1 MKARYGPGH
10 RTMPHQ
16 LNVDWF
22 GAGREGDRP
31 MSAPAPDPRLL
42 EITVSSRYAKLRP
55 ERLRLVTPD
64 GDVIYDGPLPE
75 TTDGAHTLVGLPSVP
90 WASPEDA

>member
-75 TTDGAHTLVGLPSVP
+75 TTDGAHTLVGLPSVL
-90 WASPEDA
+90 WAPPEDA

>member
-1 MKARYGPGH
+1 
-10 RTMPHQ
+10 MPRQ
-16 LNVDWF
+16 LNVEWF

-31 MSAPAPDPRLL
+31 TSVPTAEPTVL

-64 GDVIYDGPLPE
+64 GDVVYDGPLPE
-75 TTDGAHTLVGLPSVP
+75 TTDGAHTLVGLPSVR
-90 WASPEDA
+90 WAPPEDA

>member
-1 MKARYGPGH
+1 
-10 RTMPHQ
+10 
-16 LNVDWF
+16 
-22 GAGREGDRP
+22 
-31 MSAPAPDPRLL
+31 MSAPTAEPTVL

-64 GDVIYDGPLPE
+64 GDVVYDGPLPE

-90 WASPEDA
+90 WAPPEDA